1 MSKIIEIFN
10 VAPTSQEE
18 LPSETSL
25 PLTFFDILWLRLP
38 PVQRIFFYEFPHQT
52 SLFLN
57 TLLPKLKKSLS
68 IALSYFYPLLGHLTW
83 PNDSH
88 KPMIKFI
95 KGNTLSLTIAES
107 HADFNH
113 LSGKNLSEATQIHDL
128 LPNLNISHDQASVL
142 ALQVTVFPNCG
153 FSIGITSHHAVLDG
167 KTSTSFIKSWAYL
180 CRNLENE
187 ISESESPL
195 CLPHEFCP
203 FYDRKLI
210 KDPNELEAKYL
221 SDWLKQGGINNR
233 SLMVWDLQVPED
245 SFRGLFKLSLSDIK
259 KLKEFV
265 VSKQKGTRNEN
276 KNLHLSTFVV
286 SIAYALVC
294 RMKAEKIDNKNVVM
308 GLNIDCRNR
317 LDQPIPATYFGNC
330 IGGRLAIVETS
341 ELLGENGLIVAV
353 EVLSEALETIKNG
366 VLNGAENWSSWLL
379 EGLTIADVKTIG
391 AAGSPKFEVYSTD
404 FGCGKPKKVEM
415 VSIDRTGAYCLSDSR
430 NGDGVEIGFV
440 SNKKSMEAF
449 ASLFAKSIGA

>member
-10 VAPTSQEE
+10 VSPSSQEE
-18 LPSETSL
+18 LPSEISL

-52 SLFLN
+52 SLFFN

-68 IALSYFYPLLGHLTW
+68 IALSHFYPLLGHLIW
-83 PNDSH
+83 PHDSH
-88 KPMIKFI
+88 KPVIKFI

-107 HADFNH
+107 DSDFNH
-113 LSGKNLSEATQIHDL
+113 LSGKNPSEATQIHDL

-142 ALQVTVFPNCG
+142 VLQVTVFPNYG

-180 CRNLENE
+180 CRNLEKE
-187 ISESESPL
+187 VSESESPL

-203 FYDRKLI
+203 FYDRKVV

-221 SDWLKQGGINNR
+221 SDWLKQGGTNNR

-245 SFRGLFKLSLSDIK
+245 SIRGLFQLSRLDIE

-265 VSKQKGTRNEN
+265 ASKQNDTNEK
-276 KNLHLSTFVV
+276 KNRHLSTFLV
-286 SIAYALVC
+286 SVAYAWVC
-294 RMKAEKIDNKNVVM
+294 RVKAEEVENKNAM
-308 GLNIDCRNR
+308 MALNIDCRNR

-353 EVLSEALETIKNG
+353 EVLSEALETIKDG

-379 EGLTIADVKTIG
+379 DGLTIADVKTTG

-415 VSIDRTGAYCLSDSR
+415 ASIDRTGAYCLSDSR

-440 SNKKSMEAF
+440 SNKKAMEAF
-449 ASLFAKSIGA
+449 ASLFVKGIGA

>member
-1 MSKIIEIFN
+1 MSKIKEIFN
-10 VAPTSQEE
+10 VSPSSQEE

-52 SLFLN
+52 SLFYN

-68 IALSYFYPLLGHLTW
+68 ISLSYFYPLLGHLTW
-83 PNDSH
+83 SNDSH
-88 KPMIKFI
+88 KPIIKFI
-95 KGNTLSLTIAES
+95 KGNNLSLTIAES
-107 HADFNH
+107 DADFNH
-113 LSGKNLSEATQIHDL
+113 LSGKNLTEAKQIHDL
-128 LPNLNISHDQASVL
+128 LPNLNISHDQATVL
-142 ALQVTVFPNCG
+142 ALQVTLFPNYG

-180 CRNLENE
+180 CRKLENE
-187 ISESESPL
+187 VSELESPL

-203 FYDRKLI
+203 FYDRKII

-221 SDWLKQGGINNR
+221 SDWLKQGGTNNR

-245 SFRGLFKLSLSDIK
+245 SFRGLFQLSRSNIE
-259 KLKEFV
+259 KLKKFV

-286 SIAYALVC
+286 SIAYAWVC
-294 RMKAEKIDNKNVVM
+294 RVKTEEIENKNAMMV
-308 GLNIDCRNR
+308 LNIDCRNR

-330 IGGRLAIVETS
+330 IGGKLAIVKTN
-341 ELLGENGLIVAV
+341 ELLGEDGLTVAV
-353 EVLSEALETIKNG
+353 EVLSEALETLKDG

-379 EGLTIADVKTIG
+379 DGLTIADVKTTG

-415 VSIDRTGAYCLSDSR
+415 VSIDRTGAYCVSDSS

-440 SNKKSMEAF
+440 STKKAMEAF
-449 ASLFAKSIGA
+449 ASLFVKGIGS